1 MRDQPQGNLRGLKAL
16 VGILGVLIV
25 IGTAVVI
32 GTVIHRLYAR
42 SDAPSMAA
50 PLEAPAPSV
59 AAVAPA
65 QPSVPD
71 MPAQSLAPG
80 EHIAGIAAAGGRIA
94 VWANGP
100 QGDRLLLIDPA
111 SGRASVVLRAGR

>member
-1 MRDQPQGNLRGLKAL
+1 MRDQPQGDLRGLKAL

-42 SDAPSMAA
+42 NDAPSMAPLAA
-50 PLEAPAPSV
+50 PVPA
-59 AAVAPA
+59 AAVPA
-65 QPSVPD
+65 GLRPT
-71 MPAQSLAPG
+71 SLAPG

-94 VWANGP
+94 VWVSGP
-100 QGDRLLLIDPA
+100 QGDRLLLIDPLN
-111 SGRASVVLRAGR
+111 GRSSVVLSGGHEAAITR

>member
-25 IGTAVVI
+25 IGTAAVI

-42 SDAPSMAA
+42 NDAPSMA
-50 PLEAPAPSV
+50 PLAAPA
-59 AAVAPA
+59 AP
-65 QPSVPD
+65 PL
-71 MPAQSLAPG
+71 PAGLAGARLAPG

-94 VWANGP
+94 VWVSGP
-100 QGDRLLLIDPA
+100 QGDRLLLIDPLD
-111 SGRASVVLRAGR
+111 GRSSVVLSGGHGAAQ

>member
-1 MRDQPQGNLRGLKAL
+1 MRDQPQGDLRGLKAL

-25 IGTAVVI
+25 IGTAVVV

-42 SDAPSMAA
+42 NDAPSMVPLAA
-50 PLEAPAPSV
+50 PAAPVPPSG
-59 AAVAPA
+59 
-65 QPSVPD
+65 S
-71 MPAQSLAPG
+71 MPTILAPG

-94 VWANGP
+94 VWVSGL

-111 SGRASVVLRAGR
+111 SGRSSVVLGAVH

>member
-1 MRDQPQGNLRGLKAL
+1 MRDQPQGDLRGLKAL

-42 SDAPSMAA
+42 SDAPSMA
-50 PLEAPAPSV
+50 PLAVPAAPALPAGV
-59 AAVAPA
+59 VAP
-65 QPSVPD
+65 
-71 MPAQSLAPG
+71 SLAPG

-94 VWANGP
+94 VWVSGP
-100 QGDRLLLIDPA
+100 HGDRLLLIDPA
-111 SGRASVVLRAGR
+111 SGQTSVLLRTAP

>member
-1 MRDQPQGNLRGLKAL
+1 LKAL

-42 SDAPSMAA
+42 SDAPSMA
-50 PLEAPAPSV
+50 PLAVPAAPALPAGV
-59 AAVAPA
+59 VAP
-65 QPSVPD
+65 
-71 MPAQSLAPG
+71 SLAPG

-94 VWANGP
+94 VWVSGP
-100 QGDRLLLIDPA
+100 HGDRLLLIDPA
-111 SGRASVVLRAGR
+111 SGQTSVLLRTAP

>member
-1 MRDQPQGNLRGLKAL
+1 MRGLKAL

-42 SDAPSMAA
+42 SDASSMAPLAA
-50 PLEAPAPSV
+50 PPAPAL
-59 AAVAPA
+59 PA
-65 QPSVPD
+65 GVTPTI
-71 MPAQSLAPG
+71 LAPG
-80 EHIAGIAAAGGRIA
+80 EHIAGLAAAGGRIA
-94 VWANGP
+94 VWVAGS

-111 SGRASVVLRAGR
+111 SGRSSVVLSGGH

>member
-1 MRDQPQGNLRGLKAL
+1 MRDQPQGDLRGLKAL

-25 IGTAVVI
+25 IGTAVVV

-42 SDAPSMAA
+42 NDAPSMA
-50 PLEAPAPSV
+50 PLAAPA
-59 AAVAPA
+59 APVLSSG
-65 QPSVPD
+65 P
-71 MPAQSLAPG
+71 MPTILAPG

-94 VWANGP
+94 VWVSGP

-111 SGRASVVLRAGR
+111 SGRSSVVLSAAH

>member
-1 MRDQPQGNLRGLKAL
+1 MRDQPQGDLRGLKAL

-25 IGTAVVI
+25 VGTAVVI

-42 SDAPSMAA
+42 NDAPSMAS
-50 PLEAPAPSV
+50 PLAAPA
-59 AAVAPA
+59 APA
-65 QPSVPD
+65 LPAGLTPTVLGPS
-71 MPAQSLAPG
+71 

-94 VWANGP
+94 AWVSGP

-111 SGRASVVLRAGR
+111 SGRSSVVLSGGH

>member
-1 MRDQPQGNLRGLKAL
+1 MRDQPQGDLRGLKAL

-42 SDAPSMAA
+42 NDAPSMA
-50 PLEAPAPSV
+50 PVPAPA
-59 AAVAPA
+59 AAVPA
-65 QPSVPD
+65 GLT
-71 MPAQSLAPG
+71 PASLAPG

-94 VWANGP
+94 VWVKGP
-100 QGDRLLLIDPA
+100 QSDRLLLIDPLN
-111 SGRASVVLRAGR
+111 GRTSVVLSGGHEAAIAR

>member
-1 MRDQPQGNLRGLKAL
+1 MRNQPQGDLRGLKAL

-42 SDAPSMAA
+42 NDAPSMA
-50 PLEAPAPSV
+50 PLAAPA
-59 AAVAPA
+59 AP
-65 QPSVPD
+65 VPAGLT
-71 MPAQSLAPG
+71 PASLAPG

-94 VWANGP
+94 VWVSGP
-100 QGDRLLLIDPA
+100 QGDRLLLIDPLN
-111 SGRASVVLRAGR
+111 GRSSVVLSGSPKAAIVR

>member
-1 MRDQPQGNLRGLKAL
+1 M

-42 SDAPSMAA
+42 NDAPSMA
-50 PLEAPAPSV
+50 PLPAPA
-59 AAVAPA
+59 AAVSAGLSPA
-65 QPSVPD
+65 R
-71 MPAQSLAPG
+71 LAPG

-94 VWANGP
+94 VWVSGP
-100 QGDRLLLIDPA
+100 QGDRLLLIDPLN
-111 SGRASVVLRAGR
+111 GRSSVVLSGGHEAAIAR

>member
-1 MRDQPQGNLRGLKAL
+1 MRDQPQGDLRGLKAL

-42 SDAPSMAA
+42 NDAPSMA
-50 PLEAPAPSV
+50 PLATPAAPALPAGLTPTVLGPS
-59 AAVAPA
+59 
-65 QPSVPD
+65 
-71 MPAQSLAPG
+71 

-94 VWANGP
+94 AWVSGP
-100 QGDRLLLIDPA
+100 QGDRLLLIDPV
-111 SGRASVVLRAGR
+111 SGRSSVVLSGAQP